1 MDISTMMLQVL
12 DDPAGVR
19 IIVNTKYPNL
29 AYEGEKVYLMIDR
42 SDGGGGQKIDENG
55 NPMFDE
61 KYNPVW
67 EDSEIYDCWKV
78 SDSIGQGR
86 EFKSNVDLI
95 KFLDSIEDVITGA
108 YVDSF

>member
-19 IIVNTKYPNL
+19 IIVKTKYPNL
-29 AYEGEKVYLMIDR
+29 ADEGENAYLMIDR
-42 SDGGGGQKIDENG
+42 SNGGGAQKVDENG

-61 KYNPVW
+61 KHNPVW

-78 SDSIGQGR
+78 YDSIGQSK
-86 EFKSNVDLI
+86 EFKFNVDLI
-95 KFLDSIEDVITGA
+95 EFLDSIEDVITGA
-108 YVDSF
+108 WVESF